1 MRLAA
6 PLLLLLLASC
16 AYTPPLSAD
25 PDTAAYLAAGTIEA
39 VATAQQA
46 TRAEYTRVAVA
57 ADYAT
62 QQAVSA
68 TSAAVAVTQAAATTD
83 AHTRQAATASIV
95 TVTAQAGATHAAG
108 VAALTRDAG
117 FEATRRTA
125 LDTQATATALS
136 GAAEQDRS
144 QRTRAAVLGWLG
156 LGGLGGL
163 LFVVIRLLYSL
174 AAPRLAESRVIRN
187 GRTGEPVAYRHRDGL
202 EFLAPPPP
210 VAALPESDG
219 DYEPPAIVRVNGAR
233 RETLYQYDDDRAL
246 HWRDMHIVLSQ
257 QQIRQLRRWYGAGH
271 HRIRRDSSS
280 AGPGVDQLPPP
291 SLASGSTYNTLRAVL
306 LGLEYITDDGSWTP
320 RGCLELLNVQPVAP
334 SSSAPS
340 RLFDGDD
347 GAGDA
352 GWGDS

>member
-1 MRLAA
+1 MHLAA

-25 PDTAAYLAAGTIEA
+25 PDTAAFLAEGTIAA

-68 TSAAVAVTQAAATTD
+68 TSAAVAATQVVATAD

-108 VAALTRDAG
+108 VAAVTRDAG

-125 LDTQATATALS
+125 LHTQATATALS

-144 QRTRAAVLGWLG
+144 QRARAAVLGWLG

-202 EFLAPPPP
+202 EFLAPPAP
-210 VAALPESDG
+210 VAALPEPMV
-219 DYEPPAIVRVNGAR
+219 EEIPPPDIVRVNGAR
-233 RETLYQYDDDRAL
+233 RETLYQYDDDLAL

-257 QQIRQLRRWYGAGH
+257 EQIRQLRRWYGAGH

-306 LGLEYITDDGSWTP
+306 LGLEYITDDGEWTP
-320 RGCLELLNVQPVAP
+320 RKAIELLQVQPVI
-334 SSSAPS
+334 
-340 RLFDGDD
+340 G
-347 GAGDA
+347 G
-352 GWGDS
+352 